1 MKIFKWLVALWVT
14 LALAACGGGGGSA
27 GTVAVGSSTGTGDS
41 SGTATAGVL
50 ALQLVDA
57 TGAALS
63 TPSLSPTEA
72 RSLRI
77 TLTNAKGVLQSFK
90 RVTVTL
96 DSPLAVLTPQ
106 SGSQLTDAGGVALF
120 AIAPASVTA
129 SGAVTATV
137 KATVDGVE
145 VSRTMD
151 LQIVAGNVALSGLT
165 VTPASVQLGQSVN
178 VSVNASIN
186 GAPASSNSLTV
197 AFSTACGTVSPASAP
212 VDATG
217 KASVVIQTTGAGSC
231 TVAATAAGVA
241 QSVVTSY
248 TVAAAPVTGVQ
259 FVGASPT
266 VIYQSD
272 SVGANS
278 SLVKFKVIDSN
289 GDPVV
294 GQTVSASI
302 VNGTGGLHF
311 CDPSAAGRTSVSA
324 ATTGEVSFSVCAG
337 TYPETAQVRAT
348 LAGIFT
354 DSNILTVQT
363 GLPTQRFFDISAD
376 RLNFYAGGR
385 FTSQYNGGVAN
396 IRVDLADRQ
405 GNPVPNGTPVVFV
418 TEGGQINKS
427 NISSCIVSEGG
438 CSVPLIA
445 QAYRPPGAVVGD
457 PRPGRVTVLAMA
469 DGEESFVDKNNNNR
483 YDPGELFEDLG
494 VPFMD
499 KTEDRIFNAAYK
511 NLDGTD
517 DGEMTYPIAPEA
529 KGSLPCLQD
538 NANPGLSQANT
549 CNQVWN
555 GSGTKPDG
563 SRYKPT
569 KVRRSIVIV
578 FSGDEIGL
586 PNSQSADFPAC
597 THSVAP
603 GIKDATGKVIG
614 YLGGFDTSIPGLYH
628 TKLMAC
634 SNTGMAVR
642 LADRDG
648 NPLPAD
654 ANLSVA
660 VRKTA
665 KSTSECTAKLLSS
678 VIGRSTEPTQHEIKL
693 DKCQGPTGPTST
705 DSTIYKEW
713 VDVTVKVADKESM
726 FSVEVPKP

>member
-1 MKIFKWLVALWVT
+1 MKIFKWLVAVWVM

-337 TYPETAQVRAT
+337 TQPETAQVRAT

-376 RLNFYAGGR
+376 RLNLYCGGE
-385 FTSQYNGGVAN
+385 FTSKAN
-396 IRVDLADRQ
+396 NLFTNITVNLADRQ
-405 GNPVPNGTPVVFV
+405 GNPVPNGTPVALV
-418 TEGGQINKS
+418 TEGGQINTLDGK
-427 NISSCIVSEGG
+427 NASSCIIDNGACTVKLL
-438 CSVPLIA
+438 C
-445 QAYRPPGAVVGD
+445 QDYRPLGSVDLNGKPLGD

-499 KTEDRIFNAAYK
+499 KNEDGILTLAYK
-511 NLDGTD
+511 NRITNTD
-517 DGEMTYPIAPEA
+517 EGEVSYPIAAAAVGTSACPTN
-529 KGSLPCLQD
+529 S
-538 NANPGLSQANT
+538 NVGLSQPGT
-549 CNQVWN
+549 CNGVWN

-563 SRYKPT
+563 SRYVPT

-578 FSGDEIGL
+578 FSGGEIG
-586 PNSQSADFPAC
+586 Q
-597 THSVAP
+597 
-603 GIKDATGKVIG
+603 
-614 YLGGFDTSIPGLYH
+614 PGLYD
-628 TKLMAC
+628 A
-634 SNTGMAVR
+634 SIPAVNR
-642 LADRDG
+642 TQVLSSSRSSIGVQLADYDG

-654 ANLSVA
+654 ATISVSVRKPDTSQCAASLLGSVIGNSIEPTIHVATLEKCTGGNVEVVDFKVEVTMAGGGSKLSVFSVA
-660 VRKTA
+660 V
-665 KSTSECTAKLLSS
+665 
-678 VIGRSTEPTQHEIKL
+678 P
-693 DKCQGPTGPTST
+693 
-705 DSTIYKEW
+705 
-713 VDVTVKVADKESM
+713 
-726 FSVEVPKP
+726 

>member
-1 MKIFKWLVALWVT
+1 
-14 LALAACGGGGGSA
+14 
-27 GTVAVGSSTGTGDS
+27 
-41 SGTATAGVL
+41 
-50 ALQLVDA
+50 LQLVDA

-72 RSLRI
+72 RSLRV
-77 TLTNAKGVLQSFK
+77 TLASAKGVPQSFK

-96 DSPLAVLTPQ
+96 DSQLAVLTPQ

-145 VSRTMD
+145 VSRTLD

-165 VTPASVQLGQSVN
+165 VTPTSVQLGQSVN

-212 VDATG
+212 VDSTG
-217 KASVVIQTTGAGSC
+217 KASAVIQTTGTGSC
-231 TVAATAAGVA
+231 AVAATAAGVA
-241 QSVVTSY
+241 QSVVASY
-248 TVAAAPVTGVQ
+248 TVATAPVTGIQ
-259 FVGASPT
+259 FVSASPA

-278 SLVKFKVIDSN
+278 SLVRFKVLDSN
-289 GDPVV
+289 GAPVV

-302 VNGTGGLHF
+302 VNGAGGLHF
-311 CDPSAAGRTSVSA
+311 CDSTAAGRTAVSA

-354 DSNILTVQT
+354 DSNILAVQT
-363 GLPTQRFFDISAD
+363 GLPTQRFFDIAAD
-376 RLNFYAGGR
+376 RLNLYCGGH
-385 FTSQYNGGVAN
+385 FTSKLNN
-396 IRVDLADRQ
+396 IYSEITVNLADRQ

-418 TEGGQINKS
+418 TEGGQINSS
-427 NISSCIVSEGG
+427 NVSSCLIDEGS
-438 CSVPLIA
+438 CTVKLLC
-445 QAYRPPGAVVGD
+445 QEYRPRGAVVGD

-499 KTEDRIFNAAYK
+499 KTEDGIFNAAYK

-538 NANPGLSQANT
+538 NANPGLSQTNT

-555 GSGTKPDG
+555 GSGSKPDG

-578 FSGDEIGL
+578 FSGGEIG
-586 PNSQSADFPAC
+586 Q
-597 THSVAP
+597 P
-603 GIKDATGKVIG
+603 GFYDA
-614 YLGGFDTSIPGLYH
+614 SIP
-628 TKLMAC
+628 
-634 SNTGMAVR
+634 AVHR
-642 LADRDG
+642 TQVLSSSRSAIGVQLADYDG

-654 ANLSVA
+654 AAISVG
-660 VRKTA
+660 VRKPDASNCSAT
-665 KSTSECTAKLLSS
+665 LLGS
-678 VIGRSTEPTQHEIKL
+678 VIGNSTEPTAHVATLE
-693 DKCQGPTGPTST
+693 KCTGGNV
-705 DSTIYKEW
+705 EA
-713 VDVTVKVADKESM
+713 VDFK
-726 FSVEVPKP
+726 VEVPVVGGSSKVSVFSVPVP